1 MSDRASTGILFV
13 CLGNICR
20 SPLAKV
26 IMRDRA
32 RLRGVGGLISVD
44 SCGTGAWHVGKG
56 ADPRS
61 IQIAAVNGLSL
72 EHTAR
77 QLDPACDFARFDW
90 LIAMDRDNREALLH
104 RGAPAAKVRLARS
117 FDPGLAG
124 EADWKLDV
132 PDPYYG
138 GDDGFRVVFDMLV
151 RACDGMLD
159 HLDAA
164 GRRG

>member
-1 MSDRASTGILFV
+1 MSEPTPTGVLFV

-26 IMRDRA
+26 IMLDRA
-32 RLRGVGGLISVD
+32 RRRGVESQVHID

-61 IQIAAVNGLSL
+61 VQIAAVNGLGL

-77 QLDPACDFARFDW
+77 QLDPSRDFPRFDW

-117 FDPGLAG
+117 FDPELAG
-124 EADWKLDV
+124 EPEWKLEV

-138 GDDGFRVVFDMLV
+138 GDDGFRIVYDMLV

-159 HLDAA
+159 HIAGPGA
-164 GRRG
+164 GR